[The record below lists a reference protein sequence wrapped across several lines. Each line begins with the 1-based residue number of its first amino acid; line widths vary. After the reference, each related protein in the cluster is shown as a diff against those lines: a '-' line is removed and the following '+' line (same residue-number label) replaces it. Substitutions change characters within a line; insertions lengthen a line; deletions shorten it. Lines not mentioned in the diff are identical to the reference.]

1 MQKQTTHLTLLLFR
15 RIAHPY
21 LKRAMTI
28 RPGIKCRMWSRS
40 VPPEAGRI
48 SLRSVQADPGQRV
61 VTGTSQAI
69 IIYTNGSDSNPIRMI
84 RATSCAQKT
93 TTSDPDPNRLWEIRS
108 GKSEPARFR
117 LPAGRNGPNRPDR
130 QRIRHVY
137 CEYIIYIFSF
147 SFASKLGGIWPNNVH
162 GTRRGTQVYMLFKP
176 TSRSSR
182 HSWSYIM
189 GVLQTIIPNANYTTK
204 QVR

>member
-69 IIYTNGSDSNPIRMI
+69 IIYTNGSDSNPIMMI
-84 RATSCAQKT
+84 RATSRAKKNFFFLNPIQIWIGFGK
-93 TTSDPDPNRLWEIRS
+93 SDPANRIRPDS
-108 GKSEPARFR
+108 GYPLAAMAITDRT
-117 LPAGRNGPNRPDR
+117 RNGSGMFTAS
-130 QRIRHVY
+130 
-137 CEYIIYIFSF
+137 IYI
-147 SFASKLGGIWPNNVH
+147 LLLVCE
-162 GTRRGTQVYMLFKP
+162 
-176 TSRSSR
+176 
-182 HSWSYIM
+182 
-189 GVLQTIIPNANYTTK
+189 
-204 QVR
+204 

>member
-69 IIYTNGSDSNPIRMI
+69 IIYTNGSDSNPQWWSGPLPVLKKII
-84 RATSCAQKT
+84 LKSH
-93 TTSDPDPNRLWEIRS
+93 PDLNRFREIRS
-108 GKSEPARFR
+108 GKSDPARFR
-117 LPAGRNGPNRPDR
+117 LPAGRNGHNWQDP

-137 CEYIIYIFSF
+137 CQYIYSPSRLWVNLAAFGLTTYTVHAVGHRYICFSNRHF
-147 SFASKLGGIWPNNVH
+147 VAADIPGRISRVSFKQLFQ
-162 GTRRGTQVYMLFKP
+162 TQHNK
-176 TSRSSR
+176 TGEISR
-182 HSWSYIM
+182 
-189 GVLQTIIPNANYTTK
+189 
-204 QVR
+204 